1 MQEIAYRKGC
11 HAMVTR
17 AEPRSP
23 NTKRS
28 NHHLA
33 AQPPEICPQAAA
45 RSSPAGSVPP
55 CFASRNKQTS
65 RAHFQVFV
73 SNFFQLFPIFSSQM
87 SQFPPS
93 SPLVD
98 SRREVDHPFA
108 PKRLVFKEPEPIY
121 PTPHPSSTTGT
132 SSPTRCRSVEPK
144 QNSDYSGIESKK
156 NKDFNIIDPQDAVL
170 RVPLV
175 SGATHL
181 TIGRSKQ
188 SSDFQVD
195 CKNRTISR
203 THIKASY
210 SEQQIVLQCLGFNG
224 FAMRIPR
231 PCLVFATN
239 RKNDYI
245 LLENKGKVL
254 DADRLEPATRKSV
267 VLDANHTEF
276 VVNRDETVTLPRLAN
291 ILIEIRGSLVLLN
304 PDDDNETDEETPV
317 LVQLHHENHAAVAES
332 TPLGTPLK
340 PTPTTPAKS
349 GFKIT
354 SEESTPL
361 PAKSRPL
368 TPLGDIT
375 NVHKSSNST
384 PKTPNLKKRRARS
397 EEPQAKKKKKTIP
410 STIQD
415 VEIDEN
421 SVKSLKNRA
430 EIENVLTNH
439 LAFSRLSSTPASFLL
454 SISVLTGNLELI
466 QLRTILHHVKCI
478 GVIHR
483 EGKDAAGKPLEEE
496 YYYMPEND
504 DDKERPTLVQ
514 TIRGHG
520 GLRACRRTHK
530 QYFWKKPA
538 PIKK

>member
-1 MQEIAYRKGC
+1 
-11 HAMVTR
+11 
-17 AEPRSP
+17 
-23 NTKRS
+23 
-28 NHHLA
+28 
-33 AQPPEICPQAAA
+33 
-45 RSSPAGSVPP
+45 
-55 CFASRNKQTS
+55 
-65 RAHFQVFV
+65 
-73 SNFFQLFPIFSSQM
+73 M

-98 SRREVDHPFA
+98 SRRELDHPFA
-108 PKRLVFKEPEPIY
+108 PKRLFKESEPIY

-132 SSPTRCRSVEPK
+132 SSPTRSRSVEPK
-144 QNSDYSGIESKK
+144 NLIVK
-156 NKDFNIIDPQDAVL
+156 NKDFNVIDPQEAVL
-170 RVPLV
+170 RVPLI
-175 SGATHL
+175 SGASHL

-188 SSDFQVD
+188 SSDFQLD
-195 CKNRTISR
+195 SKNRTISR

-304 PDDDNETDEETPV
+304 PEDENETDEETPV
-317 LVQLHHENHAAVAES
+317 LVQQQHQNQSAVAES
-332 TPLGTPLK
+332 TPAGTPLK
-340 PTPTTPAKS
+340 PVPTTPAKS

-361 PAKSRPL
+361 PAKSRAL

-375 NVHKSSNST
+375 NLHKSSTST
-384 PKTPNLKKRRARS
+384 PKTPNPNKKRRARS
-397 EEPQAKKKKKTIP
+397 EEPQAKKKKKTTP

-415 VEIDEN
+415 VDIDEN
-421 SVKSLKNRA
+421 SIKSLKNRA

-514 TIRGHG
+514 TIKGHG
-520 GLRACRRTHK
+520 RLRACRRTHN